1 MNKAIKKCILTTTMF
16 LLMAS
21 VSMAAKPVEVISTSN
36 GFPSGPHH
44 NLNVHGKNP
53 ETGYCEEMVGGHS
66 ISIAENPVV
75 IDPSTGEPVIDPS
88 TGDILQVQETIQYV
102 TNKWSL
108 ASELIVLDP
117 CSECMDNDGD
127 SGTCAGDPAKVQLPY
142 ERDGY
147 LVFTRLRGKPN
158 TSIKLYPNDIVEL
171 CNGDPTVDP
180 AFPEYIDCSLV
191 LGLITAQGTVLDA
204 VPADD
209 GSVELKRFDLY
220 EGKTRGKGYSKA
232 KDITA
237 LFLWSGWVIDAI
249 LDTSGPDGIP
259 DGVIDEYD
267 VPPIYDADGIGID
280 GNGIDPDEL
289 QLWLEDQAALDDPL
303 STYYENEWILNVA
316 DLVVSEQ
323 KVDNNNAKLLQIRF
337 YPKATTTY
345 IEDCSDGLDNDG
357 DGFIDCADDDCACI
371 EN

>member
-1 MNKAIKKCILTTTMF
+1 MSKTTIRRAVLTAGM
-16 LLMAS
+16 LLLIVS

-53 ETGYCEEMVGGHS
+53 ETGNCEEVVGGNS
-66 ISIAENPVV
+66 ITIGENPQNEF
-75 IDPSTGEPVIDPS
+75 GEP
-88 TGDILQVQETIQYV
+88 ILETIQYV

-108 ASELIVLDP
+108 ISKLIVLDP
-117 CSECMDNDGD
+117 CGECMDNDGD
-127 SGTCAGDPAKVQLPY
+127 PETCAGDPAKVQLPY
-142 ERDGY
+142 EREGY
-147 LVFTRLRGKPN
+147 LVFTRLHGKPN
-158 TSIKLYPNDIVEL
+158 TSILLYPNDIVEL

-180 AFPEYIDCSLV
+180 AFPDYIDCSLV
-191 LGLITAQGTVLDA
+191 LGLITSQGTVLDA

-220 EGKTRGKGYSKA
+220 GGKKRGKGYSKA
-232 KDITA
+232 KDITP

-249 LDTSGPDGIP
+249 LDTSGPDGVP
-259 DGVIDEYD
+259 DGVIDVYD
-267 VPPIYDADGIGID
+267 VPDDYDLDGDID
-280 GNGIDPDEL
+280 TEDL
-289 QLWLEDQAALDDPL
+289 QLWLEEQQSLGL

-337 YPKATTTY
+337 YSKAATTY

-357 DGFIDCADDDCACI
+357 DGSIDCADDDCDCI
-371 EN
+371 DTEVQ

>member
-1 MNKAIKKCILTTTMF
+1 MNQTIKGAILTASM
-16 LLMAS
+16 LLLIVS
-21 VSMAAKPVEVISTSN
+21 VSIAAKPVEVISTSN

-53 ETGYCEEMVGGHS
+53 ETGYCEEVVGGNS
-66 ISIAENPVV
+66 IKIAENPVV
-75 IDPSTGEPVIDPS
+75 TDPS
-88 TGDILQVQETIQYV
+88 TGDIVQVKETIQYV
-102 TNKWSL
+102 TNKWSFT
-108 ASELIVLDP
+108 SELIVLDP
-117 CSECMDNDGD
+117 CGECMDNDGD
-127 SGTCAGDPAKVQLPY
+127 PETCAGDPAKVQLPY

-158 TSIKLYPNDIVEL
+158 TSILLYPNDIVEL
-171 CNGDPTVDP
+171 CNGDPTLDP
-180 AFPEYIDCSLV
+180 AFPDYIDCSLV

-232 KDITA
+232 KDVTP

-259 DGVIDEYD
+259 DGVIDVYD
-267 VPPIYDADGIGID
+267 VPDDYDLDEDID
-280 GNGIDPDEL
+280 TDDL
-289 QLWLEDQAALDDPL
+289 QLWLEEQQALGL

-357 DGFIDCADDDCACI
+357 DGSIDCADDDCACI